1 MVPAILAVDID
12 GEPLR
17 RAILQNDARATVE
30 IDEVRTTLGDFEL
43 LARTGS
49 VLTSSPLPPRRSGS
63 RDTKPRCGERL
74 PLCRVP
80 TTGWLAPSARCRTS
94 STTGRSRVDST
105 ISTAVPL
112 DAVQSATPVTWPKM
126 LDVARPGEVVGEL
139 SAFGLRGDGPAAG
152 TTIVVGGADHV
163 LSAYGAGLVNQGD
176 CLIKL
181 GGSGDILAVSDKKF
195 LDSRLYLDC
204 YPILASGCPTDAW
217 PPAARCCDGSKSLRR
232 GVAGRIGRRAGAAA
246 NRGRS

>member
-1 MVPAILAVDID
+1 VPHVEYNWAIESGLYDFD
-12 GEPLR
+12 G
-17 RAILQNDARATVE
+17 
-30 IDEVRTTLGDFEL
+30 
-43 LARTGS
+43 
-49 VLTSSPLPPRRSGS
+49 
-63 RDTKPRCGERL
+63 
-74 PLCRVP
+74 
-80 TTGWLAPSARCRTS
+80 
-94 STTGRSRVDST
+94 
-105 ISTAVPL
+105 VPL

-139 SAFGLRGDGPAAG
+139 SVSASAATGLRAG

-204 YPILASGCPTDAW
+204 YPIPGKWLPNGCMATSGSMLRWEQGLFDGVSLAELDAD
-217 PPAARCCDGSKSLRR
+217 AAASEPGTLVTLPYFLGERHPCTTPIY
-232 GVAGRIGRRAGAAA
+232 AGR
-246 NRGRS
+246 